1 MMDSNL
7 DLKEIHKKWQQKWQE
22 TKIFEPQIGS
32 GDKFYLTAAYPY
44 PNSPQHVGHART
56 YTTTDIYARY
66 QRLLGK
72 NVLFPMAFHVT
83 GTPIFAM
90 AKRLE
95 EQDGEIL
102 GVFENIYNI
111 PKEKAKELTDP
122 KELVLYFSKEIE
134 QGMKEIGYSIDW
146 TRKFYT
152 FDERYN
158 HFITWQFQKLNQARL
173 IAKGKHPVPWCPK
186 DGQAVGGHDTRG
198 DVDPKIEE
206 VVVVLFKAND
216 AYIPTTTYRPDT
228 LLAVTNL
235 WANPNAKYVLVSY
248 DDKQL
253 YLSQKAFEL
262 LSEQL
267 DLKKI
272 SDVCADEILALKPI
286 HPITNK
292 ELPVLSAEFVKE
304 QVGTGLVMSVPAH
317 APFDYLALRDCNML
331 EQIPLIAAIKTAG
344 FGQFAAKDIV
354 EKMQIK
360 SQSDPLAEEA
370 TKILYKKDAH
380 EGKMIS
386 AGYEHLTCA
395 QAKEK
400 ITKDLI
406 DMSAGFHIYVLA
418 NSPIYSRSGGLCTVK
433 IVDNQWFIDYS
444 DPKWKEKTRLCLQNM
459 KIIPN
464 TLRKD
469 FEYMIGWLE
478 RKACT
483 RAFGFGTKFPFDQN
497 QLIEA
502 LSDSTLYMAYYT
514 IANITA
520 KMQSHELS
528 EEFFDFVF
536 LSKNPS
542 DTSKINENWQSAK
555 QAFNYWYPLNSR
567 HSALDLV
574 TNHLPFF
581 IFNHT
586 AIFDS
591 DKWPKEIITNGL
603 VTMEG
608 KKMSKSMGN
617 ILPLRTAISQ
627 YGPDAIRFTVTST
640 AEIDADSDFSKS
652 VVEGAISRII
662 QMHSLLLASKNQI
675 APQIYDDATKWFYSR
690 FHSRIK
696 NAKLQYENLQLRPL
710 AQSIFYECVND
721 LQWYQKRCKQP
732 YLREFF
738 EYWTIL
744 ISPFMPHI
752 AEEFWEILADK
763 QFVPNSKFCST
774 ANFPVANEQKI
785 NSELD
790 SYEDFLKTVREDI
803 IQIKQILRMQNNPS
817 EITLIVHAPYK
828 QKVRKFVA
836 EYKDMNKIMSA
847 CKEDVELSQKMS
859 IVSKL
864 APKYL
869 KQIAKLIGDTL
880 GASREFE
887 ILQNAKDFLSC
898 EFDGA
903 KITILNEEDAPEDIA
918 QKASNAQPNKPSIM
932 LK

>member
-1 MMDSNL
+1 MDSTLNL
-7 DLKEIHKKWQQKWQE
+7 NELHKKWQAKWNE
-22 TKIFEPQIGS
+22 AKLYEPKVDN

-72 NVLFPMAFHVT
+72 NTLFPMAFHVT
-83 GTPIFAM
+83 GTPIFGM

-95 EQDGEIL
+95 EQDDEIL
-102 GVFENIYNI
+102 DIFEMIYDI
-111 PKEKAKELTDP
+111 PREKAKELTDP
-122 KELVLYFSKEIE
+122 KELVVYFSKEIE
-134 QGMKEIGYSIDW
+134 HGMKEIGYSIDW
-146 TRKFYT
+146 SRKFYT
-152 FDERYN
+152 FDEKYN
-158 HFITWQFQKLNQARL
+158 HFITWQFQKLNQAGL
-173 IAKGKHPVPWCPK
+173 ITKGKHPVPWCPK
-186 DGQAVGGHDTRG
+186 DGQAVGGHDTKG

-206 VVVVLFKAND
+206 VIVVLFKVGD
-216 AYIPTTTYRPDT
+216 SYIPTTTYRPDT
-228 LLAVTNL
+228 LPAVTNL
-235 WANPNAKYVLVSY
+235 WANKDAKYVLANLLG
-248 DDKQL
+248 KQI

-267 DLKKI
+267 PLKRLNDI
-272 SDVCADEILALKPI
+272 TAEQILALKPI
-286 HPITNK
+286 HPLSNQ
-292 ELPVLSAEFVKE
+292 ELPILPAQFVKE
-304 QVGTGLVMSVPAH
+304 EVGTGLVMSVPAH
-317 APFDYLALRDCNML
+317 APYDFLALRDANKL
-331 EQIPLIAAIKTAG
+331 SEIPLIQALKTPG
-344 FGQFAAKDIV
+344 YNQFPAKEIC

-370 TKILYKKDAH
+370 TKILYKKETH
-380 EGKMIS
+380 EGKMVIEQYKDLS
-386 AGYEHLTCA
+386 SN

-406 DMSAGFHIYVLA
+406 DISLGFHIYVLA

-444 DPKWKEKTRLCLQNM
+444 NENWKEKTRLCLKNM
-459 KIIPN
+459 KIIPEN
-464 TLRKD
+464 LRKD

-483 RAFGFGTKFPFDQN
+483 RAFGFGTKFPFDQK

-514 IANITA
+514 IANITTN
-520 KMQSHELS
+520 MQPSELT

-536 LSKNPS
+536 LSKKPIE
-542 DTSKINENWQSAK
+542 DSKINENWRIAK

-567 HSALDLV
+567 HSAIDLV

-591 DKWPKEIITNGL
+591 SKWPREIITNGL

-617 ILPLRTAISQ
+617 ILPLRKAIEQ

-640 AEIDADSDFSKS
+640 AEIEADSDFSKT
-652 VVEGAISRII
+652 VVEGAISRIH
-662 QMHSLLLASKNQI
+662 QMYALLMVAKDQV
-675 APQIYDDATKWFYSR
+675 APENRDEPTKWFYSR
-690 FHSRIK
+690 FHSRIQ
-696 NAKLQYENLQLRPL
+696 NAKEQYENLQLRPL
-710 AQSIFYECVND
+710 AQSIFYESIND
-721 LQWYQKRCKQP
+721 LQWYQKRCKTP

-752 AEEFWEILADK
+752 AEEFWEILGEK
-763 QFVPNSKFCST
+763 KYVLNSDFCSI
-774 ANFPVANEQKI
+774 AKFPSAKLEKI
-785 NSELD
+785 NPDLNLQEEFIKS
-790 SYEDFLKTVREDI
+790 VREDVM
-803 IQIKQILRMQNNPS
+803 QIKQILKMDTNPA
-817 EITLIVHAPYK
+817 EITLIIHAPYK
-828 QKVRKFVA
+828 KKVRELVA
-836 EYKDMNKIMSA
+836 EHKDMGKIMSA
-847 CKEDVELSQKMS
+847 CKEDEQLSSKMGE
-859 IVSKL
+859 ISKL

-869 KQIAKLIGDTL
+869 KQLGKIIGDTL
-880 GASREFE
+880 GSDKEFE
-887 ILQNAKDFLSC
+887 ILQNAKEFLSQ
-898 EFDGA
+898 EFGDA
-903 KITILNEEDAPEDIA
+903 EIKILKEEDAPNDLF
-918 QKASNAQPNKPSIM
+918 QKANNAQPNKPSIV